1 VELLFLQQ
9 AVQHQI
15 VQQEMDK
22 RTKRI
27 HKETTFSVASALLT
41 QFPLN
46 YLILYLCI
54 EWWGITTPIT
64 LTIISTA
71 FMTVSAY
78 IRVFYTRLYFS
89 KRYKD

>member
-1 VELLFLQQ
+1 
-9 AVQHQI
+9 
-15 VQQEMDK
+15 MDK

-27 HKETTFSVASALLT
+27 HKETTFSVLSALLT

-54 EWWGITTPIT
+54 EWWGITSPGM

>member
-1 VELLFLQQ
+1 
-9 AVQHQI
+9 
-15 VQQEMDK
+15 MDK

-54 EWWGITTPIT
+54 EWWGITSPGM

-71 FMTVSAY
+71 FMTVSAYIRVVSAY